1 MATCAII
8 NQANNSKSYPKI
20 GYAAGALTAGFTSVI
35 SKMLSGSRLPPPT
48 FRVQVTRPLCVTD
61 MMRLATEQA
70 FSCRV
75 ASTMWRWPTCGE
87 TGRLVSQRANSLH
100 CVLTAGQAQLTLH
113 RVTIHGTFS
122 TPILMQSYG
131 SSDSSISFPPSSSD
145 DMKTLGILSANAGQ
159 GVLSAKPVTPKLTY
173 VTYFV
178 LKRAAL
184 IATEMAS

>member
-1 MATCAII
+1 MSQT
-8 NQANNSKSYPKI
+8 
-20 GYAAGALTAGFTSVI
+20 AGALKAGFTSVI

-48 FRVQVTRPLCVTD
+48 FRVQVTMPLCVTD
-61 MMRLATEQA
+61 IMRLATEQA

-75 ASTMWRWPTCGE
+75 ASTMWRWPTCRE
-87 TGRLVSQRANSLH
+87 TRWLVS
-100 CVLTAGQAQLTLH
+100 VYTALAVFTTGMEPELTLH

-122 TPILMQSYG
+122 TLILMQSYG

-145 DMKTLGILSANAGQ
+145 DMNTLGILSARSAQ
-159 GVLSAKPVTPKLTY
+159 ELLSENHFTAKTTY
-173 VTYFV
+173 KWLLTYFV